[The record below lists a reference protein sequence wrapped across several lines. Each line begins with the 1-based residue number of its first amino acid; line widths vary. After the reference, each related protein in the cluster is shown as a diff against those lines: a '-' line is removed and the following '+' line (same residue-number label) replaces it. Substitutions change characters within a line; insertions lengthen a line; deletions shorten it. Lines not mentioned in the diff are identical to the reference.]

1 MNKWILG
8 ARPRTLPAA
17 IGPVLVGTAL
27 IRTTHHSIN
36 WLNAVM
42 ALAVSLFLQI
52 AVNFSNDYSDGVRG
66 TDGDRVGPTRLVA
79 SGLAS
84 PSSVKNAAIIT
95 YGLAALIGLELSYR
109 TSLWLVLIGAFSI
122 AAAWGYTGGTNPY
135 GYRGFG
141 ELSVFVFFGLAATI
155 GSYFVQSEKVSW
167 ASIALAIPMG
177 CLSCAILSVNNLR
190 DRPKDEVA
198 GKLTVAVRVGDKRAR
213 FILVSLLITA
223 HIFSASLAWVTPW
236 ALLTLALLPLSLL
249 ITREVFSGV
258 SGAGLI
264 PLLGKIA
271 RLQMLFSLVLALAL
285 SI

>member
-17 IGPVLVGTAL
+17 IGPVVVGTAL

-36 WLNAVM
+36 WLNAAM
-42 ALAVSLFLQI
+42 ALVVSLFLQI
-52 AVNFSNDYSDGVRG
+52 GVNFSNDYSDGVRG

-84 PSSVKNAAIIT
+84 PRSVKNAAIIT

-109 TSLWLVLIGAFSI
+109 TSLWLILVGAI
-122 AAAWGYTGGTNPY
+122 AIISAWGYTGGKNPY

-141 ELSVFVFFGLAATI
+141 ELSVFIFFGLAATI
-155 GSYFVQSEKVSW
+155 GSYFVQSEKVTWS
-167 ASIALAIPMG
+167 SIALAIPMG
-177 CLSCAILSVNNLR
+177 CLSCAILSINNLR

-198 GKLTVAVRVGDKRAR
+198 GKMTIAVRVGDQRAR
-213 FILVSLLITA
+213 YILIALLITA
-223 HIFSASLAWVTPW
+223 HIFGASLTWLTPW
-236 ALLTLALLPLSLL
+236 ALITLALLPLSLL
-249 ITREVFSGV
+249 ISREVLTEV

-271 RLQMLFSLVLALAL
+271 RLQMLFSLCLALAL
-285 SI
+285 SF